1 MRLAPWRLQ
10 TRPAPWLVSVSTRVA
25 AWLALA
31 ARPLSPPVTLMSI
44 PACMYSIRVSHLIT
58 AVCELR
64 GMLSTGEGRASY
76 EYRGEYEREDKA
88 VRVRIILRQKSGGAI
103 RVPCV
108 DRAPSRRGPSDSR
121 LSETPTDSTAW
132 CVTAVGLGAV
142 VLGRGGRR
150 FGYGSDT
157 LAPPAHPRPD
167 CVTAG
172 RREFGYGFTRTVRFE
187 IGRSVCA
194 VC

>member
-44 PACMYSIRVSHLIT
+44 PACMFSIRVSHLIT

-88 VRVRIILRQKSGGAI
+88 VRAQKSVGSCA
-103 RVPCV
+103 VP
-108 DRAPSRRGPSDSR
+108 PSDSR
-121 LSETPTDSTAW
+121 LSKSKTPTDSTAW

-142 VLGRGGRR
+142 VAGG
-150 FGYGSDT
+150 GS
-157 LAPPAHPRPD
+157 
-167 CVTAG
+167 VTAP
-172 RREFGYGFTRTVRFE
+172 TRSPHFDRT
-187 IGRSVCA
+187 A
-194 VC
+194 

>member
-1 MRLAPWRLQ
+1 MRLAPWRVQ

-76 EYRGEYEREDKA
+76 EYRGEYEREDRTYTLTAFVAFVPFKA
-88 VRVRIILRQKSGGAI
+88 RFRHVRGTTDGA
-103 RVPCV
+103 
-108 DRAPSRRGPSDSR
+108 
-121 LSETPTDSTAW
+121 
-132 CVTAVGLGAV
+132 
-142 VLGRGGRR
+142 R
-150 FGYGSDT
+150 F
-157 LAPPAHPRPD
+157 
-167 CVTAG
+167 
-172 RREFGYGFTRTVRFE
+172 
-187 IGRSVCA
+187 
-194 VC
+194 